1 MKKKQKVC
9 SELAM
14 LIVIAERLVQ
24 MNRRDIKDVPGE
36 CIEILI
42 SVDNQTLLTR
52 RAIAEY

>member
-1 MKKKQKVC
+1 
-9 SELAM
+9 M
-14 LIVIAERLVQ
+14 LIVIAEHLVQ
-24 MNRRDIKDVPGE
+24 MNRRDIKGVPGE